1 LSSVPP
7 ILQPEKPMLIVGKII
22 AAMMFGIAPR
32 RNDVRNDVYQ
42 ENQAETRRLPTMQTK
57 ENNDLI
63 VDEIVGEV
71 VKSDG
76 NDCSI
81 SISAKYPVARDCNI
95 DIAIA
100 AHIRIQQDALALI
113 GASDVPQLFSKVAD
127 NYDEAAGCYQW
138 PKLSGKALS
147 QALIK
152 HGCTR
157 IHPDDAGYPRE
168 RHHPKRPV
176 MIVFPRRAE

>member
-1 LSSVPP
+1 
-7 ILQPEKPMLIVGKII
+7 MLIVGKII
-22 AAMMFGIAPR
+22 AAMMFGLAPK
-32 RNDVRNDVYQ
+32 RNDARNDVYQ
-42 ENQAETRRLPTMQTK
+42 ENQAETRRLPTVQVDK
-57 ENNDLI
+57 INDC
-63 VDEIVGEV
+63 IVGNV
-71 VKSDG
+71 IKSDG

-95 DIAIA
+95 DIAVA

-113 GASDVPQLFSKVAD
+113 GAGDVPQLFSKVAE

-176 MIVFPRRAE
+176 MIVFPRRVQ